1 MFSISKDIRSNR
13 LFAFC
18 WIAYFTSYLLRY
30 DYTACL
36 SEILVRESLTESQ
49 AGLVTTALFVT
60 YALGQL
66 FSGVL
71 GDRIAPEKIILSG
84 LLVSSITNFAF
95 PFASGYIWMTVLWA
109 VNGFAQAMLWPPMVR
124 IMAERFQGDEYRKAV
139 VNISVACA
147 ASTIGI
153 YLLAPLCIWALS
165 WKLLF
170 FLVGLIGIVVTILWG
185 WMVPGL
191 TQGNIVQRVVSRDGS
206 RQDKPV
212 ALGFLIMEAGLIPVF
227 FAIVAQG
234 AIRDGVSSWTPQ
246 LLSEYF
252 SMEVSDSILMTV
264 TLPILTVV
272 ALKISAWLNKRIF
285 NNQVKCSLV
294 LFLTA
299 LLAFLMIGQIG
310 GLHPMVMVGLAGIA
324 VSAIHG
330 VNLMLISEIPAF
342 FRKYGKVSTV
352 SGVLN
357 TCTYI
362 GSAASTYGFG
372 WLMEHYGSDSMVL
385 AWIVSAVTGVLMAL
399 LALGRWTKFK
409 KKIEDEA

>member
-1 MFSISKDIRSNR
+1 MFSISQNKRANR
-13 LFAFC
+13 LYMFC

-36 SEILVRESLTESQ
+36 SEILVKESLTESH

-60 YALGQL
+60 YAIGQL

-71 GDRIAPEKIILSG
+71 GDRIKPDKIILSG
-84 LLVSSITNFAF
+84 LAVSSIANLVF
-95 PFASGYIWMTVLWA
+95 PFVNGYLWMTALWA
-109 VNGFAQAMLWPPMVR
+109 INGFAQAMLWPPMVR
-124 IMAERFQGDEYRKAV
+124 IMAECFRGEEYRKAA

-153 YLLAPLCIWALS
+153 YLLAPLCIRIVS
-165 WKLLF
+165 WEALF
-170 FLVGLIGIVVTILWG
+170 FLVSAIGACITILWG
-185 WMVPGL
+185 VMVPRL
-191 TQGNIVQRVVSRDGS
+191 TSTEGVRKDETKNRTSES
-206 RQDKPV
+206 KS
-212 ALGFLIMEAGLIPVF
+212 ATLGRLILEAGLIPVF
-227 FAIVAQG
+227 LAIIAQG

-246 LLSEYF
+246 LLSDYF
-252 SMEVSDSILMTV
+252 SLEVSDSILLTV
-264 TLPILTVV
+264 TLPILTVI

-285 NNQVKCSLV
+285 KNQVKCSLF
-294 LFLTA
+294 LFVVA
-299 LLAFLMIGQIG
+299 LVSFVILVPLG
-310 GLHPMVMVGLAGIA
+310 GLHPVVMVGLAGIS

-342 FRKYGKVSTV
+342 FRGYGKVSTV

-372 WLMEHYGSDSMVL
+372 WLMEHYGNSTMVT
-385 AWIVSAVTGVLMAL
+385 AWIAAALIGVLMAI
-399 LALGRWTKFK
+399 LALGKWTNFMK
-409 KKIEDEA
+409 KQNI